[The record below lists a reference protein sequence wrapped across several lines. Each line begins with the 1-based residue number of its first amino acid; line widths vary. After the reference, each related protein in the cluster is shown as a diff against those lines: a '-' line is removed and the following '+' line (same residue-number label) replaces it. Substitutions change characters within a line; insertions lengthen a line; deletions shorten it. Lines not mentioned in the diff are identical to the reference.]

1 LDYAV
6 MFEDNE
12 EKAGKRAEFMKENL
26 ALLESKARQ
35 ISAAGPMK
43 DAKTGLPAGGMWLVS
58 AESREEVID
67 LVTADPFWPTGL
79 RKSFK
84 LLEWTKVHVAKA
96 RRIGGLGDAAGS
108 EFRQIERLRRP

>member
-12 EKAGKRAEFMKENL
+12 ENAGKRGEFMKEHL
-26 ALLESKARQ
+26 AFLESKARQ

-43 DAKTGLPAGGMWLVS
+43 DAKTGSPAGGMWLVS
-58 AESREEVID
+58 AQNREEVID
-67 LVTADPFWPTGL
+67 LVMADPFWPTGL

-84 LLEWTKVHVAKA
+84 ILEWTKVHAVGA
-96 RRIGGLGDAAGS
+96 RRPSGPGDAAGS
-108 EFRQIERLRRP
+108 EL